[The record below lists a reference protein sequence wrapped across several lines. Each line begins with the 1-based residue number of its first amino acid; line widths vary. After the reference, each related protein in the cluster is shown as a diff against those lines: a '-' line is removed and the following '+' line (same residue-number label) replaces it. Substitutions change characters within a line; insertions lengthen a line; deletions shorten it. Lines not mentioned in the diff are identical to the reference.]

1 MSKLIL
7 PTGVIA
13 SKNPWYP
20 LPSDYPQL
28 TIEGQQKA
36 RLAVLMDHST
46 PTKFIE
52 AWSLFRNLYLKNTE
66 PGFFYDDFVPSPKF
80 HYELIEDIATYP
92 YNVVA
97 APRGFAKSTL
107 ISKEIPLLLLLTR
120 PNFKISIGLATD
132 RLLERHF
139 DVLMTQLTTNP
150 NIVEDF
156 GNLKSKKGEGIWN
169 HHTLTLT
176 NGSFIEGF
184 SVTGRKRGARPHLFI
199 LDDPEYDPDSDSETA
214 RQAIAEKFEVLLF
227 KQIIPMLRRDCSL
240 TWIGTIIGA
249 RNYLY
254 YACST
259 TEDARF
265 TAWNRKIYEAFDPG
279 TDNSIWS
286 GMWSDEALQRRRVE
300 IGESAFASEY
310 LNRPASDKDRI
321 LTITPTLNEYSIQY
335 DNEDRFNENPLSDNT
350 SLITYYT
357 RPAMDKDTSPDVFL
371 SPEKSIWE
379 KKTAS
384 PASLFRGLF
393 RFLTFDNAEGLSPH
407 HDYSCVMVMGLDK
420 FNCLWI
426 LDGWVGRTKR
436 VQRLAK
442 IYEMAVKWYAKV
454 IGIEAVGMQGEISE
468 AMEEYIDNLRQDMPE
483 YFNPRVLPIKYPPH
497 DSKADRISGLS
508 WRYRTGKVK
517 YPAHLKNTMLIRDL
531 YTQTLDFTMDLAL
544 LRHDDVIDCV
554 AMSQYVVKSR
564 GAIHPTV
571 SPNMTN
577 TVQGVLA
584 KGQNKICGIPI
595 ISGMDASQMTPEI
608 LNSLLDNKRTLPYN
622 TKYDAIAE
630 TLKPRNNRHP
640 IRRRSR

>member
-1 MSKLIL
+1 
-7 PTGVIA
+7 
-13 SKNPWYP
+13 
-20 LPSDYPQL
+20 
-28 TIEGQQKA
+28 
-36 RLAVLMDHST
+36 MDHST
-46 PTKFIE
+46 PAKFIE

-139 DVLMTQLTTNP
+139 DVLMTQLTSNP
-150 NIVEDF
+150 NILEDF

-214 RQAIAEKFEVLLF
+214 RAAIAEKFEVLLF

-279 TDNSIWS
+279 TSNSIWT
-286 GMWSDEALQRRRVE
+286 GMWSDEALERRRIE
-300 IGESAFASEY
+300 IGESAFSTEY
-310 LNRPASDKDRI
+310 LNRPASNKDRI
-321 LTITPTLNEYSIQY
+321 LSIIPTMNEYTIQY
-335 DNEDRFNENPLSDNT
+335 EDESRYVESPLTDDRSLVTYHTRPPLS
-350 SLITYYT
+350 
-357 RPAMDKDTSPDVFL
+357 KDTPADVFL
-371 SPEKSIWE
+371 SPEKMVWE
-379 KKTAS
+379 KRTATPS
-384 PASLFRGLF
+384 ALFRGLF
-393 RFLTFDNAEGLSPH
+393 RFITFDNAEGLSPH
-407 HDYSCVMVMGLDK
+407 HDYSCILVMGLDK

-436 VQRLAK
+436 IQRLAK
-442 IYEMAVKWYAKV
+442 IYEMAVKWYVKV

-483 YFNPRVLPIKYPPH
+483 YFNPRVMPIKYPPY

-508 WRYRTGKVK
+508 WRYRTGKIK
-517 YPAHLKNTMLIRDL
+517 YPAHLKNTQLIRDL

-554 AMSQYVVKSR
+554 AMSQYAVKSR
-564 GAIHPTV
+564 GALLPSTSPTQG
-571 SPNMTN
+571 N
-577 TVQGVLA
+577 TIQELLA
-584 KGQNKICGIPI
+584 KGQTQLNGIPI
-595 ISGMDASQMTPEI
+595 LSGLNASEI
-608 LNSLLDNKRTLPYN
+608 TQEMINNILDSKRSQPYN
-622 TKYDAIAE
+622 GPKDAIRE
-630 TLKPRNNRHP
+630 TLKPRNDRHP
-640 IRRRSR
+640 IRRRRYQ